1 MEMTTFF
8 PGNKH
13 SRRLRKWACGFTLIE
28 LVVVIG
34 VIVFLAALLA
44 PAFTNLKSA
53 GDITSGAYTIK
64 GVVDQARTYAMANS
78 TYTWVGF
85 AGSIGSTV
93 TGNVTIGVIASN
105 DGTAYVCGATHLPT
119 NDTTAGNAIVIGTGT
134 GTAAQIGKLIQLQN
148 SHIGDTGA
156 PTNDGTEFESRPNVS
171 SPFRMSSAGT
181 TPHPFTVQ
189 GTTFNEWIQFSPRG
203 EALVNGGSTNITRYI
218 EVGIIPTHG
227 ATALSPTPK
236 NIVAIQVGGLEGGAK
251 IYRR

>member
-1 MEMTTFF
+1 
-8 PGNKH
+8 
-13 SRRLRKWACGFTLIE
+13 LIE
-28 LVVVIG
+28 LLVVIAI
-34 VIVFLAALLA
+34 IVVLTALLA
-44 PAFTNLKSA
+44 PAFTSLKSA

-64 GVVDQARTYAMANS
+64 GVLDQARTYAMANN

-85 AGSIGSTV
+85 AGSIGTTV
-93 TGNVTIGVIASN
+93 TGNVSTAVIASN
-105 DGTAYVCGATHLPT
+105 DGTAYVCSATQLRT
-119 NDTTAGNAIVIGTGT
+119 SDTTANTAIVIGTGT

-148 SHIGDTGA
+148 AHIGDTGA
-156 PTNDGTEFESRPNVS
+156 PTNDGTEFESRPNVA
-171 SPFRMSSAGT
+171 SPFRMASAGM

-227 ATALSPTPK
+227 AAASSPTPK
-236 NIVAIQVGGLEGGAK
+236 NIVAIEIGGLEGGAK